1 MRRLVF
7 LNPLVSIIVP
17 VYKVPERFLRKCIES
32 LINQT
37 LEDIEIILVDDGS
50 PDNCGQI
57 CDEYADRDFRIKV
70 IHQNNTGLSG
80 ARNTGFLASNGKWIT
95 FVDGD
100 DWIDSDTCL
109 QVTKLTTPDT
119 ELVFW
124 TRVKEYSNRS
134 VECPFI
140 KDVEKKIYVD
150 NECKELQKEV
160 LDFNS
165 NISTAYAKLISR
177 DFLLKNNI
185 IHDEELRQG
194 AEGIEFNIRLF
205 ENLKKAVFINSPFYH
220 YMYNDTSIS
229 ARCSEENNYYVIKCF
244 EKIKSFI
251 YESENRDKLLENF
264 YNRMVYV
271 IITTAIS
278 GYFHPKNPDSYKI
291 KVKKYMKYLSQPLIK
306 ETFENANLM
315 KLSLSRKIAFKAIR
329 NNIFWIVNFMAFI
342 REKQL
347 KR

>member
-1 MRRLVF
+1 M
-7 LNPLVSIIVP
+7 NPLVSIIVP

-109 QVTKLTTPDT
+109 QVTKLATPDT

-124 TRVKEYSNRS
+124 TRVKEYSNKS
-134 VECPFI
+134 VECNFI
-140 KDVEKKIYVD
+140 KGIEQKTYIGK
-150 NECKELQKEV
+150 ECRDLQV
-160 LDFNS
+160 RILDFNS
-165 NISTAYAKLISR
+165 NIATAYAKLINR
-177 DFLLKNNI
+177 KFLLDNKI
-185 IHDEELRQG
+185 LHDEALRQG

-205 ENLKKAVFINSPFYH
+205 DKLNKAIFINKPFYH
-220 YMYNDTSIS
+220 YIYNDKSIS
-229 ARCSEENNYYVIKCF
+229 ASYSEENNYYVINCF
-244 EKIKSFI
+244 EKIKKFI
-251 YESENRDKLLENF
+251 YKSKNRDNLLDNF
-264 YNRMVYV
+264 YNRLIYV
-271 IITTAIS
+271 IVTTAIS
-278 GYFHPKNPDSYKI
+278 GYFNPDNTESYKT
-291 KVKKYMKYLSQPLIK
+291 KVKKYKNYLSHPLIQ
-306 ETFENANLM
+306 ETINKANL
-315 KLSLSRKIAFKAIR
+315 KKISFTRKIAFILIR
-329 NNIFWIVNFMAFI
+329 KEIFFMISVLAKI
-342 REKQL
+342 RKKQIL
-347 KR
+347 GKI